1 MTDRYAVIGNPIVQS
16 LSPDIHANFAR
27 QFGHVM
33 TYTRLLAP
41 IDGFREMVETYRL
54 AGAAGVNVTMPFKV
68 EAFEYATSASARALA
83 AGAANTL
90 HFLDDEIIADNT
102 DGVGLTRDIRQNLQC
117 TIAGKRVLLIGAGGA
132 ARGVVGALL
141 DDEPASLVVTNRS
154 PEKAFAL
161 VESQVSQTN
170 PANIIF
176 TAAAMTDL
184 SGHQFDI
191 VINATAASLQKTA
204 LNLAPELFADAGLA
218 YDMVYGKGETAFM
231 TEARLAGAKTADGL
245 GMLVEQAAEAFYV
258 WRGVMPQTKALIAAM
273 RNQLAST

>member
-41 IDGFREMVETYRL
+41 LDGFREMVETYRL
-54 AGAAGVNVTMPFKV
+54 AGASGVNVTMPFKV
-68 EAFEYATSASARALA
+68 EAFEYATSPSARATA

-102 DGVGLTRDIRQNLQC
+102 DGVGLTRDIRQNLQR

-141 DDEPASLVVTNRS
+141 DEEPASLIVTNRS
-154 PEKAFAL
+154 HEKAFAL
-161 VESQVSQTN
+161 VASQVS
-170 PANIIF
+170 PANIVFI
-176 TAAAMTDL
+176 AAAMTEL
-184 SGHQFDI
+184 HGHQFDI
-191 VINATAASLQKTA
+191 VINATAASLQKA
-204 LNLAPELFADAGLA
+204 SLNLAPELFADGCLA

-231 TEARLAGAKTADGL
+231 AEARHAGAQTADGL

-258 WRGVMPQTKALIAAM
+258 WRGVMPKTKDVIATI
-273 RNQLAST
+273 RNGLSTT